1 MIMSK
6 RSNHEGSIGKYGNRY
21 RVRLMVE
28 GNRIQKYADTRK
40 EAAEILDDLRI
51 EYRETGRVIKR
62 DIKLQELA
70 DKWIDDKKINW
81 SQKTVDH
88 YWNPFKLH
96 LLPLLANKPISKVND
111 PIFLNDLFNKELPGL
126 TTYGIKQA
134 HKALSN
140 CFEWAV
146 GRKLL
151 TSNMCKG
158 GRQGYFSLPKHEKKA
173 KPELTPVE
181 VDQLKEAIAGSKE
194 STLFTLLVSTGMRI
208 GEGLGLSESD
218 INMKDNTLTIRHQL
232 KYENGIHYLDKTKS
246 RNTRVIQVG
255 KQIMDMLLIK
265 LADNESLRNKLA
277 DRGIEWNPN
286 VSCDCCSNKSFQ
298 LLFLTQA
305 GTPMDY
311 KNIRSRSWKSM
322 LSSSSINVELTPH
335 DLRHIF
341 ASTALVKGYDVVTVS
356 KHLGHA
362 NPSITLEI
370 YAQYIKSPN
379 QREMAEEL
387 AAIFTR

>member
-1 MIMSK
+1 MSK
-6 RSNHEGSIGKYGNRY
+6 RSNHEGSINKYGNRY
-21 RVRLMVE
+21 RVQLMIE
-28 GNRIQKYADTRK
+28 GKRVQKYADTRK
-40 EAAEILDDLRI
+40 EAAEILDDLRM

-70 DKWIDDKKINW
+70 AKWIDDKKTNW
-81 SQKTVDH
+81 SSSTVEH

-96 LLPLLANKPISKVND
+96 LLPLLADKPISKIND
-111 PIFLNDLFNKELPGL
+111 PIFLNDLFNKELPGVS
-126 TTYGIKQA
+126 TYGIKQA

-158 GRQGYFSLPKHEKKA
+158 GRQGYFSLPKHEKKS

-181 VDQLKEAIAGSKE
+181 LDLLKEAIAGSKQV
-194 STLFTLLVSTGMRI
+194 TLFTLLAASGMRVS
-208 GEGLGLSESD
+208 EALGLSEAD
-218 INMKDNTLTIRHQL
+218 INMNDNTLTIRHQL
-232 KYENGIHYLDKTKS
+232 KIENGIRYLDKTKS

-255 KQIMDMLLIK
+255 QSIIDMLLIK
-265 LADNESLRNKLA
+265 MGNNEKLRSELE
-277 DRGIEWNPN
+277 DRQIEWQPS
-286 VSCDCCSNKSFQ
+286 VSCNCCSNKSFQ
-298 LLFLTQA
+298 MVFLTQA
-305 GTPMDY
+305 GSPLDY
-311 KNIRSRSWKSM
+311 HNLRSRDWSKM
-322 LSSSSINVELTPH
+322 ISSSSINVSLTLH
-335 DLRHIF
+335 DLRHIY

-370 YAQYIKSPN
+370 YAQYIKPPN
-379 QREMAEEL
+379 QREMAEEI
-387 AAIFTR
+387 AEIFTR